1 MKRLLV
7 TAVVLLFA
15 ARVSYAE
22 DEWAKGV
29 PADKQKQANAL
40 FAEANE
46 LFAKQ
51 AHAPA
56 LDKYKA
62 ALQAWDHPMIRF
74 NTAVTEIRLDRILE
88 AAEDL
93 EKALRFGKDPFPTP
107 ELYQE
112 ALDYQTLVKKQVGV
126 VAASCDQSDVHVLL
140 DGKPWFACP
149 GKQEMPV
156 LAGEHVLLGE
166 KKEFMTKSQRL
177 VVKGGGTSTEELHLI
192 PIESAV
198 IMKYRYR
205 RWVPYTVT
213 AVGVAV
219 AGGGLAFYLA
229 GRSGMDKFAA
239 DFTTN
244 CPAGCNMSFSDKP
257 FLKDERDSALL
268 KGKIGVGMM
277 AAGGAVA
284 VTGLILTIV
293 NKAERVLPSVE
304 AQPMPGGAAAS
315 VGWQF

>member
-1 MKRLLV
+1 MKTLLV
-7 TAVVLLFA
+7 LLALAGTA
-15 ARVSYAE
+15 YAE
-22 DEWAKGV
+22 DPWAKDV
-29 PADKQKQANAL
+29 PIANQKSANKL
-40 FAEANE
+40 FAEANQ
-46 LFAKQ
+46 LFAQQ

-62 ALQAWDHPMIRF
+62 AIALWDHPLIRF
-74 NTAVTEIRLDRILE
+74 NMAVTEIRLDRILD

-93 EKALRFGKDPFPTP
+93 DKALRFGNTPFTP

-112 ALDYQTLVKKQVGV
+112 ALDYQALVKKQVGV
-126 VAASCDQSDVHVLL
+126 IAASCDQGDVHVLL

-149 GKQEMPV
+149 GKQDTKV

-166 KKEFMTKSQRL
+166 KKEYMTKSQRL
-177 VVKGGGTSTEELHLI
+177 VVKGGATSTEQLHLI

-198 IMKYRYR
+198 ILKYRYR

-244 CPAGCNMSFSDKP
+244 CPTGCKMDFSDKP
-257 FLKDERDSALL
+257 FLKDERDSAQL
-268 KGKIGVGMM
+268 KGNIGMGMI

-284 VTGLILTIV
+284 ITGIILTIA

-304 AQPMPGGAAAS
+304 AQPLPGGAAAS
-315 VGWQF
+315 VGWSF

>member
-1 MKRLLV
+1 MMKTL
-7 TAVVLLFA
+7 VVLLA
-15 ARVSYAE
+15 LASTAYAE
-22 DEWAKGV
+22 DPWAQGV
-29 PADKQKQANAL
+29 PLANQKAANKL
-40 FAEANE
+40 FAEANQ
-46 LFAKQ
+46 LFAQQ

-56 LDKYKA
+56 LEKYKA
-62 ALQAWDHPMIRF
+62 AIALWDHPLIRF
-74 NTAVTEIRLDRILE
+74 NMAVTEIRLDRILD

-93 EKALRFGKDPFPTP
+93 DKALRYGNTPFTG

-112 ALDYQTLVKKQVGV
+112 ALDYQALVRKQVGV
-126 VAASCDQSDVHVLL
+126 IAASCDQGDVHVLL

-149 GKQEMPV
+149 GKQQVKV

-177 VVKGGGTSTEELHLI
+177 VVKGGGTSTEQVHLI

-205 RWVPYTVT
+205 RWVPYTIT
-213 AVGVAV
+213 AIGVAV
-219 AGGGLAFYLA
+219 GGGGLALYFN
-229 GRSGMDKFAA
+229 GRSGMDKLAA

-244 CPAGCNMSFSDKP
+244 CPSGCNLSDKP
-257 FLKDERDSALL
+257 FLKDELDSAKL
-268 KGKIGVGMM
+268 KGNIGVGMM

-284 VTGLILTIV
+284 VTGIILTIL

-315 VGWQF
+315 VGWSF